1 MRKSLLLSLGL
12 LALALAGCK
21 TNCRQLSE
29 AICECATTSTNRTN
43 CLSAAANAEQSN
55 YPSAAD
61 EEACGALLPVC
72 DCRLVDTA
80 QGKANCGMARPL
92 ATDDGGV

>member
-1 MRKSLLLSLGL
+1 MRTHLLLGAGL
-12 LALALAGCK
+12 LALGLSGCK
-21 TNCRQLSE
+21 TNCRQLTE
-29 AICECATTSTNRTN
+29 AICECATTTTDRTN

-55 YPSAAD
+55 YPTAEQEQDCA
-61 EEACGALLPVC
+61 ALLPKC

>member
-1 MRKSLLLSLGL
+1 MRKL
-12 LALALAGCK
+12 LALGFALVALGLSGCK
-21 TNCRQLSE
+21 TSCRQLTE
-29 AICECATTSTNRTN
+29 AICECATTSTDRTN

-61 EEACGALLPVC
+61 EQACAALLPVC